1 MLQFLLFFQHCE
13 WQLQAYLQ
21 KQKTGD
27 LIERIEQGALGLPSM
42 INSLLNGMI
51 PTMLQVFM
59 TVGVLGLSACGT
71 VHGVGQDVE
80 NTGETIQDAAY

>member
-1 MLQFLLFFQHCE
+1 MTKTLFL
-13 WQLQAYLQ
+13 
-21 KQKTGD
+21 
-27 LIERIEQGALGLPSM
+27 AL
-42 INSLLNGMI
+42 
-51 PTMLQVFM
+51 FM